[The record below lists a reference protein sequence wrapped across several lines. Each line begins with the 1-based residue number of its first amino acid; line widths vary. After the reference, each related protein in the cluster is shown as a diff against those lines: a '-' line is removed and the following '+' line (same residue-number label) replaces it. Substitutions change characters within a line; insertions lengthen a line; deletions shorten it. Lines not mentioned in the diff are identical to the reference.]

1 MSGGTA
7 VDGAQRSI
15 STHALVGD
23 SVIGDDASIGAFV
36 VLGDEPADAGWLTI
50 GRGATIRSHTV
61 VYRGTRIGD
70 EFHAGH
76 GVLVREH
83 TSIGDRVSIGSH
95 TVVEHHVRIGDGA
108 RLHTGCFVPEH
119 SIVEELAWIGPGV
132 IVTNARYPNRPD
144 TKANL
149 EGVLIGRG
157 AVVGAGA
164 VLLPGVSIGDGALVG
179 AGAVVVRDVPSGGR
193 VVGNPSRRIS

>member
-119 SIVEELAWIGPGV
+119 SVLDAGAWLGPGV
-132 IVTNARYPNRPD
+132 VVTNARYPNRPD
-144 TKANL
+144 TKAEL
-149 EGVLIGRG
+149 EGVHIESG
-157 AVVGAGA
+157 AVVGAAA
-164 VLLPGVSIGDGALVG
+164 VLLPGVTVGAGALVG
-179 AGAVVVRDVPSGGR
+179 AGAVVVRDVPAGAT
-193 VVGNPSRRIS
+193 VVGNPGRVR